1 MTQPVTYCRRPS
13 RSKLYMQLWRSHTH
27 FTATEY
33 FQPVFLG
40 NSSELFTLVVGQISE
55 PQLNFPVN
63 FFLSS
68 AKYESSIWKPECIR
82 LRFRLSAIVWSMIE
96 VYVPKIYTVDKMN
109 KIETVL
115 FNGVS
120 WSNASNVA
128 AVNRWKKLA
137 AVRNG
142 DGSDD
147 VFILNWSKR
156 NEVCSTTTLWR
167 VGFFLHCDRT
177 SFAIVEEW
185 GDRPH
190 HFHSQCSEWFVGI
203 CRLSIISFTECRT
216 PSCAKLL

>member
-68 AKYESSIWKPECIR
+68 AKYESSVWKPVYDYAFGFQPLFE
-82 LRFRLSAIVWSMIE
+82 AWSKSTS
-96 VYVPKIYTVDKMN
+96 PKYILLTKWI
-109 KIETVL
+109 KSKL
-115 FNGVS
+115 FFLINGVS

-177 SFAIVEEW
+177 SSAIVEEW